1 MDFDK
6 MDLITLVPVSQR
18 AKNRVREH
26 GSTFLLQREEAGNL
40 LVWSLDRGWFG
51 WFEKMK
57 DVRLAWDDNGNPVS
71 QEANKLKVAKK
82 NFFMLNDEH
91 SVPMGKLK

>member
-26 GSTFLLQREEAGNL
+26 GATFLLQREEAGNL
-40 LVWSLDRGWFG
+40 LVWSLDHGWFG
-51 WFEKMK
+51 WFEKIK
-57 DVRLAWDDNGNPVS
+57 DVTLAWNDNGNPVK
-71 QEANKLKVAKK
+71 Q
-82 NFFMLNDEH
+82 
-91 SVPMGKLK
+91 